1 MNYNTRETTKNTVK
15 STMDPRSFV
24 TNAAWIK
31 SLPVDQQSQA
41 NTLKKDMYTFND
53 TELTPAEPVS
63 FMFQDG
69 NNFVFQDGNNF
80 IFN

>member
-1 MNYNTRETTKNTVK
+1 MQYNTKETVK
-15 STMDPRSFV
+15 STVQCPLDPRAFV

-31 SLPVDQQSQA
+31 SLPVDQQGQA

-53 TELTPAEPVS
+53 TELTPSDPVN
-63 FMFQDG
+63 FVFQDG
-69 NNFVFQDGNNF
+69 NNFVFQDGNNL